1 MRANLLGLRKV
12 TLLLII
18 LLGVSGSSQDGLAL
32 QQATVE
38 RVFHWDELLS
48 AYDAYIECP
57 SQNRARSLIKA
68 LPQDAPTERSGDA
81 EATLFH
87 IFSIDYHPVLRE
99 EAESGVAEAAEIY
112 FRLLNI
118 TDGLYAENVKSML
131 GFILRNHPRMFL
143 GLLNKY
149 KSIKRIKMWGYPID
163 FIGAGHNMHLKA
175 ALHILKKRI
184 EALET
189 VQDGDLIDSSGCMH
203 WPIAKDNRTLFA
215 ERYTLEKGPPSL
227 FVG

>member
-32 QQATVE
+32 QQATVDQL
-38 RVFHWDELLS
+38 FHWEKLLS
-48 AYDAYIECP
+48 VYDAYIECP
-57 SQNRARSLIKA
+57 SQERARSLIKA
-68 LPQDAPTERSGDA
+68 LPHDAPAEESGDA
-81 EATLFH
+81 EAALFH

-99 EAESGVAEAAEIY
+99 EAESGVEEAAEIY

-118 TDGLYAENVKSML
+118 TDGLYTVNVGSML
-131 GFILRNHPRMFL
+131 GFILRNHPQMFL
-143 GLLNKY
+143 NLLNKY
-149 KSIKRIKMWGYPID
+149 KSIKRIRMWGYPIE

-175 ALHILKKRI
+175 TLHILKKRI

-189 VQDGDLIDSSGCMH
+189 VQDGDLTDLRDACIGQLRRTIERLSQNDS
-203 WPIAKDNRTLFA
+203 L
-215 ERYTLEKGPPSL
+215 
-227 FVG
+227 